1 MVGKKNN
8 HEHVG
13 KSCLKSR
20 TGGNLINRSRGIH
33 VCSRQKGFTFFLYLV
48 YHNATLRVGIEIITI
63 GINIYSVHPR
73 VPKKFSKPH

>member
-1 MVGKKNN
+1 MYVAGRKA
-8 HEHVG
+8 
-13 KSCLKSR
+13 LP
-20 TGGNLINRSRGIH
+20 
-33 VCSRQKGFTFFLYLV
+33 FFLYLV

>member
-1 MVGKKNN
+1 MYVAGRKA
-8 HEHVG
+8 
-13 KSCLKSR
+13 LP
-20 TGGNLINRSRGIH
+20 
-33 VCSRQKGFTFFLYLV
+33 FFLYLD